1 MTSRIDLDEL
11 SELINIPEFER
22 IIYHKIEELKFV
34 LADKIN
40 MYRNLKHNF
49 KKTAYGHMHLFE
61 NETPKETPVFRFELH
76 EIEDSGWHLS
86 KIEPNPPE
94 GVEIEDI
101 IPRRIIKHIIG
112 YETNHEKIYRYV
124 GKGDTVG
131 DSMSQTNGNDSGD
144 AFTVEFSKFSENHIL
159 GTIRR
164 AGPQE
169 AKGSAVKDL
178 KIIKADWHYEK
189 NGDEEN
195 FRELFH
201 YMQKYPEIK
210 NQIFSEFFH
219 RTKPRIDNQILNVT
233 LS

>member
-1 MTSRIDLDEL
+1 MTSRIDMDEL

-22 IIYHKIEELKFV
+22 IVYHKVEELKFV

-49 KKTAYGHMHLFE
+49 KKTAYGHMHIFE
-61 NETPKETPVFRFELH
+61 NESPEPVQVYRFELH
-76 EIEDSGWHLS
+76 EIEGNGWHLS
-86 KIEPNPPE
+86 KIEPPPPE
-94 GVEIEDI
+94 GIDIEDVL
-101 IPRRIIKHIIG
+101 PKRIIRHIIG
-112 YETNHEKIYRYV
+112 YQTNHEKIYRYV
-124 GKGDTVG
+124 GRGETAPELESSDHSE
-131 DSMSQTNGNDSGD
+131 DHSDI
-144 AFTVEFSKFSENHIL
+144 FTVEFSKFSSNHIL

-164 AGPQE
+164 ADAQE
-169 AKGSAVKDL
+169 AKGSGVKDL

>member
-1 MTSRIDLDEL
+1 MTSRIDMEEL

-22 IIYHKIEELKFV
+22 IVYHKIEELKFV

-49 KKTAYGHMHLFE
+49 KKTAYGHMHIFE
-61 NETPKETPVFRFELH
+61 NEAPEPTQVYRFEIH
-76 EIEDSGWHLS
+76 EIEGNGWHLS
-86 KIEPNPPE
+86 KIEPTPPE
-94 GVEIEDI
+94 GADIEDI
-101 IPRRIIKHIIG
+101 LPRSIIKHIIG

-124 GKGDTVG
+124 GRGDTKSNG
-131 DSMSQTNGNDSGD
+131 DSPDNGNDNGD
-144 AFTVEFSKFSENHIL
+144 SFTVEFSKFSSNHIL
-159 GTIRR
+159 GTIRK
-164 AGPQE
+164 ADPQE
-169 AKGSAVKDL
+169 EKGSAVKNL

>member
-1 MTSRIDLDEL
+1 MTSRIDMEEL
-11 SELINIPEFER
+11 AELINIPEFER
-22 IIYHKIEELKFV
+22 IVYHKIEELKFV

-49 KKTAYGHMHLFE
+49 KKTAYGHMHIFE
-61 NETPKETPVFRFELH
+61 NELPRDIPVFRFELH

-94 GVEIEDI
+94 GLDLEDI
-101 IPRRIIKHIIG
+101 LPRRIIEHIIG

-124 GKGDTVG
+124 GKGETG
-131 DSMSQTNGNDSGD
+131 SD
-144 AFTVEFSKFSENHIL
+144 AVDAHTVEFSKFSDNHIL

-164 AGPQE
+164 ADPQE
-169 AKGSAVKDL
+169 TKGSAVKDL